1 MFRIG
6 RSGVSLGMGA
16 ILVGFVAS
24 QAAAQT
30 PGTGFGPRTLSPFD
44 MVKAERLLR
53 EKLPCLGCHELDG
66 RGGRIGPSLSR
77 LKETRAPDYVFAM
90 IIDPGS
96 TIPGTIMPRVPMTRR
111 YSWDRSRFDFQLSR
125 DEEGR
130 MLEETKSVT
139 EKTLELIA
147 SYLLQREPSK
157 QTPPPLIP
165 LPAPG
170 AQAESAEGNELYGS
184 YCAPCHGPEGEGD
197 GPNAE
202 FLPVKPT
209 SHADA
214 AYMSARPDDSLFDAI
229 YVGGYIMNRSQMMPS
244 YGWTLSREQIWSL
257 VRHLR
262 TLCECEGPMWSR
274 DDR

>member
-1 MFRIG
+1 
-6 RSGVSLGMGA
+6 
-16 ILVGFVAS
+16 
-24 QAAAQT
+24 
-30 PGTGFGPRTLSPFD
+30 